1 MRKQRRGD
9 KKKRMVENFAE
20 LRKNTDAE
28 IQEEQSREPGKE
40 EEVLI
45 HWTSCSKTVE
55 GRRSREILIKQYYYS
70 VQMCFQLD
78 SPRLNLKVN

>member
-55 GRRSREILIKQYYYS
+55 G
-70 VQMCFQLD
+70 
-78 SPRLNLKVN
+78 